1 MTSSIVAYQD
11 FKKDMRFDAEYYH
24 TEKLN
29 AEKNL
34 QKFFYTI
41 EENFTPIRKIE
52 AIQSDNEYLVMD
64 LENIVENRIDD
75 VKSLKG
81 WEVGS
86 TKKTIKKG
94 DVIISRLRSYLKQIA
109 INYNYEKLLGSTEC
123 IVLRKKKD
131 SRINKEVLFV
141 ILLSNEVQNILKWS
155 QEGSNHPRFSQSL
168 LCKIKIPIPSEI
180 TQERIVELITKSNEY
195 FILAN
200 RKYKEA
206 ERFLMTELGIQDFKV
221 SSEKTNTIKY
231 SDYKNSLRLDSRYY
245 LPKYEDTLQI
255 INKSGYETLTVS
267 DILVE
272 PIKSGATPLAGTNA
286 YIEKDYGIPFFR
298 IVNIKNYQLITED
311 LLYIRPDIHKTT
323 LKRSQIKPG
332 DVLFSIAGTIGICAV
347 VPETIKEGNI
357 NQALAIL
364 RLKTDFNPYFV
375 SIYFNSIIGRLIS
388 EKISRPVV
396 QSNLNLTELGTLK
409 IPYFPKVTQN
419 KIASLVQECFKLRKE
434 GEELIKNAVNEIE
447 NLIET

>member
-1 MTSSIVAYQD
+1 MTCSIVTYQN

-34 QKFFYTI
+34 QKFSYTI
-41 EENFTPIRKIE
+41 EENFLPIRKIE
-52 AIQSDNEYLVMD
+52 TIQDDNEYLVVD
-64 LENIVENRIDD
+64 LENIAENRIDD

-86 TKKTIKKG
+86 AKKTIKKG

-131 SRINKEVLFV
+131 SRINQEVLFAF
-141 ILLSNEVQNILKWS
+141 LLSNEVQNILKWS

-168 LCKIKIPIPSEI
+168 LCKLKIPIPSEI
-180 TQERIVELITKSNEY
+180 TQKRVVELIIKSNEY
-195 FILAN
+195 FLLAN

-206 ERFLMTELGIQDFKV
+206 EGFLMTELGVRDFKI

-245 LPKYEDTLQI
+245 LPKYEDALQI
-255 INKSGYETLTVS
+255 INKSGYEILTVS
-267 DILVE
+267 DILDE

-286 YIEKDYGIPFFR
+286 YIGKDYGVPFFR

-347 VPETIKEGNI
+347 VPETITEGNI

-396 QSNLNLTELGTLK
+396 QSNLNLTELATLK
-409 IPYFPKVTQN
+409 IPNFPKTTQN
-419 KIASLVQECFKLRKE
+419 KIASLVRDSFELKKE
-434 GEELIKNAVNEIE
+434 SKNLIKIAIGEVEDMIK
-447 NLIET
+447 